1 MIRSGSAAIAPRLA
15 GTIDL
20 QISDPVTMLNEVARR
35 YETTERVLMEYVDNS
50 LDDAEMLYRAHNQTY
65 PYDIRIEVRL
75 DLEQRA
81 VTVLDN
87 CRGMT
92 KEVLERTVRNV
103 GESHKRGLPWVNG
116 RFGFGVHSFRATAET
131 LHFFTCHPNSPP
143 LTLELSRYQHQG
155 IKEARRSTEPFPTE
169 TGTIVTIGD
178 FDPDWFEHVSVES
191 IKQEIERHFDRLLAR
206 PGLTVTVQ
214 AAGGEPVRC
223 QPFAYEHLPG
233 QEIRRTL
240 VVEDGGEAFP
250 IEVYLKIARNKAT
263 APPLSFFA
271 RGRRVNEPADIKSFI
286 RKSVYKSSVW
296 GHPHLLGYI
305 DVGEVVEPT
314 ITRHDFVRTRRRQL
328 FYEAVLSLEK
338 EIRLALAQ
346 VSETEQAATFD
357 HLESALGQVL
367 TGVARQDWQQFKP
380 DGAEP
385 DQPQE
390 LNLNIKFIDFPSTG
404 QEQPKRSYLA
414 GQTITIN
421 LAHPDFKERL
431 AYTRQGQ
438 PKISDR
444 LGAYV
449 AALITR
455 HYKDQFYHTGGT
467 APDHR
472 EALFDEQLDFTFRLE
487 SAIRK
492 QLPAL
497 ERALLRQKV

>member
-1 MIRSGSAAIAPRLA
+1 
-15 GTIDL
+15 
-20 QISDPVTMLNEVARR
+20 
-35 YETTERVLMEYVDNS
+35 
-50 LDDAEMLYRAHNQTY
+50 
-65 PYDIRIEVRL
+65 
-75 DLEQRA
+75 
-81 VTVLDN
+81 
-87 CRGMT
+87 
-92 KEVLERTVRNV
+92 
-103 GESHKRGLPWVNG
+103 
-116 RFGFGVHSFRATAET
+116 
-131 LHFFTCHPNSPP
+131 
-143 LTLELSRYQHQG
+143 
-155 IKEARRSTEPFPTE
+155 
-169 TGTIVTIGD
+169 
-178 FDPDWFEHVSVES
+178 
-191 IKQEIERHFDRLLAR
+191 
-206 PGLTVTVQ
+206 VQ
-214 AAGGEPVRC
+214 AAGGEPARC